1 VIITKPDGTKDTLV
15 MNSYLNDGTAWFE
28 YLADQ
33 VGEWKIKFEFAGNY
47 FPTLSLYAKPSST
60 AEQTLTVQQEIVY
73 SWPEGPLPTDYWT
86 RPVAYEHREW
96 WPILGAFPWRGPG
109 KSSMWDELYP
119 DTNRYW
125 SAQQQFIPWVQGPNS
140 AHVVWKNLEKMGGM
154 LGGDMGTRTTGD
166 AITDNTNTG
175 TYPTMI
181 YAGRA
186 YQSEPKPGS
195 NMTLVTYWRCYDI
208 QTGEL
213 YWERPLVTG
222 ESAPT
227 VIEYALGGVGGGGG
241 DPEQV
246 ATVRLLSI
254 SNGYLRKYN
263 PYTGAMVN
271 NISIAPMTGSGG
283 TYYMNGYVLGIQ
295 DLGSAA
301 GAERYRLINWTT
313 FGTNQNVTGARLKSN
328 TTYARSSLPTF
339 IDWNVGY
346 GATVSGISIQSV
358 YSGMTVL
365 GFNVKTGEQLWN
377 QTLAGVTQYS
387 GSCNVAD
394 HGKIAVL
401 TEQGY
406 MMAWDLYSGKLAWQ
420 SDPFDYPWAEPG
432 FGAYGIA
439 SAYGLVIRNSYDGI
453 YAFNWSDGSLAWKY
467 KAYAWSP
474 YETPYIDENG
484 QAVYSWNVDSYIVD
498 GKYYAYNTEHSATNP
513 ITRGWSMHCINCT
526 TGEKIW
532 SVALPGASS
541 KHETDIGAIAD
552 GYLTLFGSDGYLYCF
567 GKGKSATT
575 VTAPDVVMPKGN
587 GIVIKGT
594 VLDLAPAQPGTPC
607 VSKDSMALQMEYVH
621 KQMPINGIWGN
632 ETVIGV
638 PVALTAIASDGS
650 VIDIGTVTTNGYYG
664 TFSMAWTPPDEGTYE
679 ILASFAGDDSYGS
692 SSAATAVSVGPAPEP
707 ITFPEQPQQVIP
719 DYTMTIIGAAIAII
733 IAVAIAVALAVL
745 ILRKR

>member
-1 VIITKPDGTKDTLV
+1 
-15 MNSYLNDGTAWFE
+15 
-28 YLADQ
+28 
-33 VGEWKIKFEFAGNY
+33 
-47 FPTLSLYAKPSST
+47 
-60 AEQTLTVQQEIVY
+60 
-73 SWPEGPLPTDYWT
+73 
-86 RPVAYEHREW
+86 
-96 WPILGAFPWRGPG
+96 
-109 KSSMWDELYP
+109 
-119 DTNRYW
+119 
-125 SAQQQFIPWVQGPNS
+125 
-140 AHVVWKNLEKMGGM
+140 
-154 LGGDMGTRTTGD
+154 
-166 AITDNTNTG
+166 
-175 TYPTMI
+175 
-181 YAGRA
+181 
-186 YQSEPKPGS
+186 
-195 NMTLVTYWRCYDI
+195 
-208 QTGEL
+208 
-213 YWERPLVTG
+213 
-222 ESAPT
+222 
-227 VIEYALGGVGGGGG
+227 
-241 DPEQV
+241 
-246 ATVRLLSI
+246 
-254 SNGYLRKYN
+254 
-263 PYTGAMVN
+263 
-271 NISIAPMTGSGG
+271 
-283 TYYMNGYVLGIQ
+283 MNGYNLGIQ

-313 FGTNQNVTGARLKSN
+313 FGTSQNVTGARLISN

-346 GATVSGISIQSV
+346 GATVSGISTQAV

-394 HGKIAVL
+394 HRKIAVL

-484 QAVYSWNVDSYIVD
+484 QTVYSWNVDSYIVD

-575 VTAPDVVMPKGN
+575 VTAPDVVMPNGN

-594 VLDLAPAQPGTPC
+594 VLDMSPAQPNTPA

-632 ETVIGV
+632 ETVTGV
-638 PVALTAIASDGS
+638 PVTLTAIGSDGT

-664 TFSMAWTPPDEGTYE
+664 TFSMAWTPPNEGTYE

-707 ITFPEQPQQVIP
+707 ITFPEQPTP
-719 DYTMTIIGAAIAII
+719 ADYTMLFNGLIAAVIIAIAIG
-733 IAVAIAVALAVL
+733 VVNLAVHF
-745 ILRKR
+745 RKHP